1 MTTMTLRPLSGDLT
15 DQAVED
21 DERTGPEQTADAT
34 PRNPNRGGTAGRW
47 PDMTTHTTRPADA
60 DQVAGETAAVDLV
73 LAYLTGTVPAAPAL
87 SPLAA
92 DYMEQQASGL
102 LSGAVRLDPG
112 FSLHRR
118 AVMPPAGLVW
128 LESVAM
134 SEPVA
139 AAVHALAGDG
149 ADRFSVL
156 SQEERVMALAIST
169 AARLIA
175 LYPPAEAQR
184 RLHDVRAVVSQP

>member
-1 MTTMTLRPLSGDLT
+1 
-15 DQAVED
+15 
-21 DERTGPEQTADAT
+21 
-34 PRNPNRGGTAGRW
+34 
-47 PDMTTHTTRPADA
+47 MTTHRPADA
-60 DQVAGETAAVDLV
+60 DQVSGETAAVDLV
-73 LAYLTGTVPAAPAL
+73 LAYLAGAVPAAPAL

-102 LSGAVRLDPG
+102 LSGAVMLDPD

-118 AVMPPAGLVW
+118 AVMPPAGLAW
-128 LESVAM
+128 LENLPMAK
-134 SEPVA
+134 PVA

-169 AARLIA
+169 AARLTA
-175 LYPPAEAQR
+175 LYPPDEAQR